1 MHFVYIFAAVLPAI
15 LILLYAYKQ
24 DFFPEPPKIVFKT
37 FLFGCA
43 TVLAVDLFIGVLDD
57 YSEKNFTGETYYFFD
72 SFIRAAFLEEFF
84 KLTVIVF
91 YCTRKSVFDEPMDGL
106 IYGVAASLGYAAY
119 ENIDY
124 VLHVGE
130 FAPSFDMALTRAFSA
145 VPAHALN
152 GIVMGFFVAKSIFE
166 KKHNY
171 TYLILAILIPVAMHG
186 SYNYSISSDLF
197 HWQFANVILFVSGLA
212 AIFMFR
218 NLKRKQKAGII
229 YDKKYY
235 KITISNF
242 TNATT
247 TVLLIYLV
255 LNYLVNL
262 FL

>member
-72 SFIRAAFLEEFF
+72 SFIRAAFLEELL

-124 VLHVGE
+124 VLYAAE
-130 FAPSFDMALTRAFSA
+130 QSPSFDIALTRALSA
-145 VPAHALN
+145 VPAHALF

-171 TYLILAILIPVAMHG
+171 IYLILAILIPVAMHG
-186 SYNYSISSDLF
+186 SYNYSISSDLI
-197 HWQFANVILFVSGLA
+197 HWQFVNVILFVSGVSVV
-212 AIFMFR
+212 FMFR

-235 KITISNF
+235 DITISNF

>member
-43 TVLAVDLFIGVLDD
+43 TVLAVDLFIDVLDD

-84 KLTVIVF
+84 KLIVIVF

-130 FAPSFDMALTRAFSA
+130 FAPSFDMALTRALSA
-145 VPAHALN
+145 VPAHALF
-152 GIVMGFFVAKSIFE
+152 GIVMGFFVAKSINE
-166 KKHNY
+166 KKYNY
-171 TYLILAILIPVAMHG
+171 VYLILAILIPVAMHG
-186 SYNYSISSDLF
+186 SYNYSISSDLI
-197 HWQFANVILFVSGLA
+197 HWQFVNVILFVSGVSVV
-212 AIFMFR
+212 FMFR

-235 KITISNF
+235 DITISNF

>member
-1 MHFVYIFAAVLPAI
+1 
-15 LILLYAYKQ
+15 
-24 DFFPEPPKIVFKT
+24 
-37 FLFGCA
+37 
-43 TVLAVDLFIGVLDD
+43 
-57 YSEKNFTGETYYFFD
+57 
-72 SFIRAAFLEEFF
+72 
-84 KLTVIVF
+84 
-91 YCTRKSVFDEPMDGL
+91 MDGL

-130 FAPSFDMALTRAFSA
+130 FAPSFDMALTRALSA
-145 VPAHALN
+145 VPAHALF

-171 TYLILAILIPVAMHG
+171 IYLILAILIPVAMHG
-186 SYNYSISSDLF
+186 SYNYSISSDLI
-197 HWQFANVILFVSGLA
+197 HWQFVNVILFVSGVSVV
-212 AIFMFR
+212 FMFR

>member
-1 MHFVYIFAAVLPAI
+1 MYFVYILAAISPAI

-24 DFFPEPPKIVFKT
+24 DFFPEPPRIVFKT
-37 FLFGCA
+37 FIFGCA
-43 TVLAVDLFIGVLDD
+43 TVLAVQLIIPVLDT

-84 KLTVIVF
+84 KLVVIVF

-106 IYGVAASLGYAAY
+106 IYGVAASLGFAAY
-119 ENIDY
+119 ENIEYIVFVNDY
-124 VLHVGE
+124 S
-130 FAPSFDMALTRAFSA
+130 ASFDIALSRALTA
-145 VPAHALN
+145 VPAHALF

-171 TYLILAILIPVAMHG
+171 IYLILAILIPVLMHG
-186 SYNYSISSDLF
+186 SYNYSISSDLI
-197 HWQFANVILFVSGLA
+197 HWQFINVFLFVSGLA
-212 AIFMFR
+212 VIFMFKS
-218 NLKRKQKAGII
+218 LKRKQKAGII

-235 KITISNF
+235 EITLNNF
-242 TNATT
+242 VNSTT

>member
-43 TVLAVDLFIGVLDD
+43 TVLAVDLFIDVLDD

-106 IYGVAASLGYAAY
+106 IYGIAASLGYAAY
-119 ENIDY
+119 ENIGY
-124 VLHVGE
+124 VLYVGE
-130 FAPSFDMALTRAFSA
+130 YAPSFDLALTRAFSA

-166 KKHNY
+166 KKNNY
-171 TYLILAILIPVAMHG
+171 IYLILAILVPVAMHG
-186 SYNYSISSDLF
+186 SYNYSISSDLI
-197 HWQFANVILFVSGLA
+197 HWQFVNVILFVSGLA

-235 KITISNF
+235 DITIINF

>member
-1 MHFVYIFAAVLPAI
+1 MHFVYIGAAILPAI
-15 LILLYAYKQ
+15 IILLYAYKQ
-24 DFFPEPPKIVFKT
+24 DSFPEPPKIVFKT

-43 TVLAVDLFIGVLDD
+43 TVLAVDLVIPILDKFK
-57 YSEKNFTGETYYFFD
+57 EKTFKGETYYFFN
-72 SFIRAAFLEEFF
+72 SFIRAAFLEEFL

-119 ENIDY
+119 ENIQYVVFFNDY
-124 VLHVGE
+124 S
-130 FAPSFDMALTRAFSA
+130 ASFDIALSRAFSA

-152 GIVMGFFVAKSIFE
+152 GVVMGFFVSKSIFE
-166 KKHNY
+166 KNHNY
-171 TYLILAILIPVAMHG
+171 MYLILAILIPVAMHG
-186 SYNYSISSDLF
+186 SYNFSISSDLI
-197 HWQFANVILFVSGLA
+197 HWQFINVIMFVSGLV

-218 NLKRKQKAGII
+218 DLKRKQKAGII

-235 KITISNF
+235 DITISNF

>member
-1 MHFVYIFAAVLPAI
+1 MYFVYILAAISPAI

-24 DFFPEPPKIVFKT
+24 DFFPEPPRIVFKT

-43 TVLAVDLFIGVLDD
+43 TVLAVQLIIPVLDN
-57 YSEKNFTGETYYFFD
+57 YSEKNFTGETYYFFVN
-72 SFIRAAFLEEFF
+72 FIRAAFLEEFF
-84 KLTVIVF
+84 KLVVIIF

-119 ENIDY
+119 ENIQYVVFVNDY
-124 VLHVGE
+124 S
-130 FAPSFDMALTRAFSA
+130 ASFDIALSRAFSA

-152 GIVMGFFVAKSIFE
+152 GVVMGFFVSKSIFE
-166 KKHNY
+166 KNHNY
-171 TYLILAILIPVAMHG
+171 MYLILAILIPVAMHG
-186 SYNYSISSDLF
+186 SYNFSISSDLI
-197 HWQFANVILFVSGLA
+197 HWQFINVIMFVSGLV

-218 NLKRKQKAGII
+218 DLKRKQKAGII

-235 KITISNF
+235 KITVSNF
-242 TNATT
+242 INATT

>member
-1 MHFVYIFAAVLPAI
+1 MYFVYILAAISPAI

-24 DFFPEPPKIVFKT
+24 DFFPEPPRIVFKT

-43 TVLAVDLFIGVLDD
+43 TVLAVQLIIPVLDN
-57 YSEKNFTGETYYFFD
+57 YSEKNFTGETYYFFVN
-72 SFIRAAFLEEFF
+72 FIRAAFLEEFF
-84 KLTVIVF
+84 KLVVIIF

-119 ENIDY
+119 ENIQYVVFFNDY
-124 VLHVGE
+124 S
-130 FAPSFDMALTRAFSA
+130 ASFDIALSRAFSA

-152 GIVMGFFVAKSIFE
+152 GVVMGFFVSKSIFE
-166 KKHNY
+166 KNHNY
-171 TYLILAILIPVAMHG
+171 MYLILAILIPVAMHG
-186 SYNYSISSDLF
+186 SYNYSISSDLI
-197 HWQFANVILFVSGLA
+197 HWQFTNIILFVSGLA

-235 KITISNF
+235 DITIINF

-247 TVLLIYLV
+247 TVLLIY
-255 LNYLVNL
+255 
-262 FL
+262 